1 MESHAKEAPSYEGLS
16 ITELSLE
23 LQNEGLSASASDI
36 FEGSNMHALP
46 VLCVSCCI
54 CQLD

>member
-23 LQNEGLSASASDI
+23 LQNEGLSASASTYLKVATC
-36 FEGSNMHALP
+36 MHYLSC
-46 VLCVSCCI
+46 VLAAVYVS
-54 CQLD
+54 